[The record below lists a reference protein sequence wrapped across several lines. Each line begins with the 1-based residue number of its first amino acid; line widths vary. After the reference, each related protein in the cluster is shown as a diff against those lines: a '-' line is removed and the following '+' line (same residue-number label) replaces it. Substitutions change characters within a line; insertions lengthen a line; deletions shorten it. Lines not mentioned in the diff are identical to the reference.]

1 MRVVF
6 LGTGGSWPSPSRN
19 VTSIAVQLG
28 SEVLLFDCGEGTQR
42 QLMRSPLSF
51 MDVRRILLSHFHGD
65 HFLGLPGL
73 LQTMGMNGRTAPLE
87 VLGPAGTKEVVGILS
102 RIGYNLIGFPLTVR
116 ELADGD
122 RMDFGTYAVA
132 AAAVDHPVPCLAFAL
147 EEPMRPGRF
156 DVAKAAALGIPP
168 GPLFG
173 KLQGGEPVSLGGR
186 TIRPEEVLGPP
197 RRGRKIVF
205 SGDCKP
211 CEGIRRLAAGCD
223 LLIHDATVESS
234 LEELGNAYG
243 HSSARQAAT
252 IAKEAGAK
260 RLCLTHISARYED
273 PGPLEAE
280 ARAIF
285 PDSLVAEDFA
295 ELEVP
300 LPE

>member
-28 SEVLLFDCGEGTQR
+28 SEVVLLDCGEGTQR

-51 MDVRRILLSHFHGD
+51 MDVSRILLSHFHGD

-87 VLGPAGTKEVVGILS
+87 VLGPAGTREVVRVLS
-102 RIGYNLIGFPLTVR
+102 QIGHNLIGFPLDVR

-122 RMDFGTYAVA
+122 RVDFGAYAVT
-132 AAAVDHPVPCLAFAL
+132 AAAVDHPVPCLAYAL

-156 DVAKAAALGIPP
+156 DLAKAIALGIPE
-168 GPLFG
+168 GPLYG
-173 KLQGGEPVSLGGR
+173 RLQSGETISFGGR
-186 TIRPEEVLGPP
+186 TIKPEEVMGPP
-197 RRGRKIVF
+197 RRGRRIVY

-211 CEGIRRLAAGCD
+211 CEGIRRLAQGCD
-223 LLIHDATVESS
+223 LLIHDSTVESS

-243 HSSARQAAT
+243 HASARQAAT
-252 IAKEAGAK
+252 IAKEAGVK

-273 PGPLEAE
+273 ATPLETE

-285 PDSLVAEDFA
+285 PESLVVEDFT
-295 ELEVP
+295 EIQVP
-300 LPE
+300 LPD